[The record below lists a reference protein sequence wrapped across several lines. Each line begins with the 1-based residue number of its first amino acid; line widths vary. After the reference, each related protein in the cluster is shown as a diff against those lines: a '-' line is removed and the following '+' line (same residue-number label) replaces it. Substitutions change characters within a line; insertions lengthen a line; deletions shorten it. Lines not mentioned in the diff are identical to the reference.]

1 MVFHMKLMFKQKIF
15 SWFDSYNVYDEHK
28 NKVFEVKGQLAWGHV
43 LKIYDSKGKEI
54 GKVDEKII
62 SLTPRFDIFEKGK
75 HIGSIKRKLVSVLG
89 PAYDIK
95 FKGWKVD
102 GNVLEWNYRIKDSDN
117 NTIATVTKE
126 LFHLTDSYTLNI
138 GNSSDAL
145 YVLMFVIAIDAEKD
159 SREKKDKNKE
169 K

>member
-1 MVFHMKLMFKQKIF
+1 MKLFFKQKIF

-28 NKVFEVKGQLAWGHV
+28 RKVFEVKGQLAWGHT
-43 LKIYDSKGKEI
+43 LKIYDSQAKEV

-62 SLTPRFDIFEKGK
+62 SLTPRFDIIEKGK
-75 HIGSIKRKLVSVLG
+75 RIGSIKRKLVSVLG

-102 GNVLEWNYRIKDSDN
+102 GNVLEWNYTIKDSNN
-117 NTIATVTKE
+117 NTVARVSKE
-126 LFHLTDSYTLNI
+126 LLHLTDSYSLDIVNPA
-138 GNSSDAL
+138 DAL

-159 SREKKDKNKE
+159 SREKKEKNKD
-169 K
+169 KQD

>member
-1 MVFHMKLMFKQKIF
+1 MFKQKIF
-15 SWFDSYNVYDEHK
+15 SWFDSYNVYDEHR

-43 LKIYDSKGKEI
+43 LKIYDSRGKEV

-62 SLTPRFDIFEKGK
+62 SLTPRFDIIENGK
-75 HIGSIKRKLVSVLG
+75 HIGTIQRKLISVMG

-102 GNVLEWNYRIKDSDN
+102 GNVLEWNYTIKDSDN
-117 NTIATVTKE
+117 RKIAKVSKD
-126 LFHLTDSYTLNI
+126 LFHLTDTYTLDIVNPA
-138 GNSSDAL
+138 DAL

-159 SREKKDKNKE
+159 TREKKEKKKE
-169 K
+169 NQQ

>member
-1 MVFHMKLMFKQKIF
+1 MKLMFKQKIF
-15 SWFDSYNVYDEHK
+15 SWFDSYNVYDEHR

-43 LKIYDSKGKEI
+43 LKIYDSRGKEV

-75 HIGSIKRKLVSVLG
+75 HIGSIQRKLISVMG

-102 GNVLEWNYRIKDSDN
+102 GNVLEWNYTIKDSN
-117 NTIATVTKE
+117 NRKIAKVSKD
-126 LFHLTDSYTLNI
+126 LLHLTDTYTLDIVNP
-138 GNSSDAL
+138 SDAL

-159 SREKKDKNKE
+159 TREKKEKKKE
-169 K
+169 NQQ